1 MPDVSVDSAN
11 TTAIEYD
18 SYGPAPWQL
27 IQTGNNGG
35 VFGQTLTRVE
45 GTGGVVF
52 RFHGTQVQVF
62 GSITPPTDA
71 GATATSSYTIDGGQ
85 TAAFSSASVQLAL
98 VSEQDG
104 QLFFDSGTL
113 ADGDHVLVINVTL
126 ASTSEPYLLDFIKY
140 AATTATATS
149 SSTTSG
155 AATSSASA
163 RATASV
169 GPSHKNIGPIVGG
182 VVGGVLGFAL
192 LLGVGLYFF
201 FRYFRHR
208 ISLSGRRRGGR
219 EDLVEDL
226 IEDDKPGGSDT
237 GPPRTSSTPFRS
249 EPSDASTPW
258 RAGTPVLQLYPPPAS
273 SVGPDDSASQ
283 VAGRIYAAEL
293 AQQHRDARAAAGAS
307 SSTLAGPASGSGSG
321 PGADSHRSRDRKDPL
336 PLPVP
341 EEPEAVQHE
350 DSGIRFREGALPL
363 VPPADVERI
372 EEEPPEYTPAS

>member
-85 TAAFSSASVQLAL
+85 TAAFSSASVELAL

-113 ADGDHVLVINVTL
+113 SDGDHVLVINVTL

-149 SSTTSG
+149 SSTTSA
-155 AATSSASA
+155 AATTSASA
-163 RATASV
+163 SATASV
-169 GPSHKNIGPIVGG
+169 GPSHSKNIGPIVGG

-226 IEDDKPGGSDT
+226 IVDDKPGGSDT
-237 GPPRTSSTPFRS
+237 GPSGTSTAFRS

-258 RAGTPVLQLYPPPAS
+258 RAGTPVLQLHPPPAS

-293 AQQHRDARAAAGAS
+293 AQQRAAGAYAYAS
-307 SSTLAGPASGSGSG
+307 SSALAPVSGAS
-321 PGADSHRSRDRKDPL
+321 GADSHRSRDRKDPL
-336 PLPVP
+336 PLPPPVP

-350 DSGIRFREGALPL
+350 DSGIRFREGALPV
-363 VPPADVERI
+363 VPPAEVDRI
-372 EEEPPEYTPAS
+372 EEEPPEYTPGS